1 MGDDFLA
8 PRWSVPGPKT
18 IQHSRARRAGSVSRS
33 SPYLAS
39 TWQKPWDIGSFSLCL
54 RWIASKKVNTR
65 NHRLIPCAPIPSD
78 PVNGPRR
85 GHPISSLGFC
95 GLVANADGFYHMRV
109 LLYIYTVYVC
119 IYIYIQCV
127 YTYIYTV
134 YIYTPSERQ
143 PVGGSE
149 NTASERAIGGSPNNG
164 RPRVLNAP
172 HPSDLQRET

>member
-33 SPYLAS
+33 SPYLTS

-78 PVNGPRR
+78 PVNGPKR
-85 GHPISSLGFC
+85 GHPISSLGFF

-109 LLYIYTVYVC
+109 LLYIYIYSVC
-119 IYIYIQCV
+119 MYI
-127 YTYIYTV
+127 YIYTV
-134 YIYTPSERQ
+134 CVYIYIHSIYLYIYIHPVKDNQLEAVKTQ
-143 PVGGSE
+143 PVKE
-149 NTASERAIGGSPNNG
+149 QLVEARTTEG
-164 RPRVLNAP
+164 R
-172 HPSDLQRET
+172 EC